1 MTALAER
8 PEKAAKARAR
18 MVETAADLA
27 AIHQSEI
34 DLVIWNRPAKADV
47 YQEVATLSLD
57 QLPAFRL
64 ESVTLAE
71 LDTRLAP
78 HTAATP
84 ALRTDIAE
92 LAKLYAR
99 LQRLTRVRI
108 RLETVTTDA
117 CSLFHVDRI
126 RLRLLTTY
134 IGPGTDWL
142 DVTAAPD
149 ERMRRLPDGAVA
161 LFKGSLWPGS
171 PGCPHRSPPIAG
183 TGRHRLVLSI
193 DEGPHR

>member
-1 MTALAER
+1 MSTLLER
-8 PEKAAKARAR
+8 PEQTTDARVCTVEAASG
-18 MVETAADLA
+18 LA
-27 AIHQSEI
+27 SIHQSDI
-34 DLVIWNRPAKADV
+34 DLVIWNRPAKASV
-47 YQEVATLSLD
+47 YQEVATLSLG

-64 ESVTLAE
+64 ESVALAD
-71 LDTRLAP
+71 LDAALTP

-92 LAKLYAR
+92 LAKFYGRLLRLAR
-99 LQRLTRVRI
+99 LRI

-117 CSLFHVDRI
+117 CSLFHVDRV

-134 IGPGTDWL
+134 VGPGTDWL

-149 ERMRRLPDGAVA
+149 ERSRRLPEGAVA

-171 PGCPHRSPPIAG
+171 PGCPHRSPPING

-193 DEGPHR
+193 DEGPGR